1 MAVYDPS
8 SQLIWGVGVVKR
20 KGHTSG
26 LTSLGL
32 HSPKPGNLILDACIT
47 GPKVAL
53 HICAGT
59 HIQDRMTGSVPG
71 QMLLLLAV
79 SKEKAG
85 HPGRQSQSVL
95 LLSTHHTASL
105 YSPYRERR
113 AENPHGQSE
122 FFTAILNVGWH
133 SKRLEHSSGPSEY
146 SEAS

>member
-1 MAVYDPS
+1 M
-8 SQLIWGVGVVKR
+8 VKR

-53 HICAGT
+53 HICAGM

-79 SKEKAG
+79 IKEKAG

-95 LLSTHHTASL
+95 LLSTHHIG
-105 YSPYRERR
+105 REGQKI
-113 AENPHGQSE
+113 PTGQSE

-133 SKRLEHSSGPSEY
+133 SKRLEHSSGSSEY
-146 SEAS
+146 SQAS